1 MDKNTKQMYYL
12 IQNSTFIENMNK
24 GMAVPF
30 DSSFFGAKTMEGM
43 AYSKDSMYNRKKPHT
58 FHADMTKAQSNYMN
72 PKGTK

>member
-1 MDKNTKQMYYL
+1 MLNNRQRMYNL

-24 GMAVPF
+24 GVAVPF
-30 DSSFFGAKTMEGM
+30 DASFFGAKTMEGM
-43 AYSKDSMYNRKKPHT
+43 AYSKDSMYNRKKPNT